1 MTINIAFMTICG
13 PFAVIH
19 VDNILQHDAPD
30 ETVIVSIVQSRV
42 KQVTSRLKS
51 CLNSVDNKLVERLM
65 INDERRNM
73 ISFHDNSLI
82 IHGIREIRVICV
94 RKSKYPGWYTPAK
107 RCVLL

>member
-1 MTINIAFMTICG
+1 MTICG

-19 VDNILQHDAPD
+19 VDNISQHDG
-30 ETVIVSIVQSRV
+30 TRLNRFVCVVQSRV
-42 KQVTSRLKS
+42 KQATSRLKS
-51 CLNSVDNKLVERLM
+51 CLNSVDNKLVERLT